1 MVLQPAT
8 RQPAKAR
15 MQLLGMIPRGARERM
30 SLKRAQ
36 QRAQQRSIQ
45 SKICRIQHIVG
56 LDEYYPLNYTS
67 CWIL

>member
-36 QRAQQRSIQ
+36 QRH
-45 SKICRIQHIVG
+45 SKG
-56 LDEYYPLNYTS
+56 ASNPKFAEYNTLLD
-67 CWIL
+67 WINIIH